1 VFYVIGAALLL
12 HCNHKK
18 KQDEKVIFNAG
29 SCTGFWYGFSTGK
42 SK

>member
-1 VFYVIGAALLL
+1 MLLVLHYFYK
-12 HCNHKK
+12 CNHKK

-29 SCTGFWYGFSTGK
+29 SGTGFWYGFSTGK